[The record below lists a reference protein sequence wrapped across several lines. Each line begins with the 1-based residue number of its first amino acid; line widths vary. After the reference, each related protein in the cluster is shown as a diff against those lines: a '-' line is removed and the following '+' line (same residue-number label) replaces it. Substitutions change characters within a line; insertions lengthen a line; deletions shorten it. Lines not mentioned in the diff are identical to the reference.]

1 LSRIATVTAAPQNEN
16 NSGFVSV
23 TVTGLK
29 DDLVLHAAL
38 RVLAGGDIKRL
49 RLVREVGA
57 TTGRVIERYAAVP
70 SLADPRALLPLD
82 AAPAVLRAA
91 LGQHVAGA
99 ASPVARTAARLL
111 RLASSL
117 GLARLLLQERLS
129 VVAPGDD
136 LVETP
141 LHDFLSEV
149 LGQDEFVTSLR
160 LAPRRPNG
168 KPVVQVLA
176 RNGRV
181 LAYAK
186 FGWEKLTRR
195 LICHEGSVL
204 AELAS
209 LPRES
214 VLQVPRI
221 MYSGEWHNLE
231 TLVLVPLEGTG
242 RTPRSP
248 ANVPV
253 AASVA
258 LADVRPRVVERLGD
272 STFWW
277 RTLSRIGKLAP
288 LLSEGARHSIQE
300 ARHAIETRWGD
311 VELPTGQIHGD
322 WIPPNMLLKPD
333 GKFNVWDW
341 ERSVSDAPLG
351 IDPVQFILYLELQRR
366 KPYRS
371 LYSRVKR
378 YGDEALVR
386 HGLDPAN
393 LKLLVTLSL
402 LETILWFG
410 EARQAGRDEQEDS
423 RFALALAAVLDQR

>member
-1 LSRIATVTAAPQNEN
+1 VTRTCLE
-16 NSGFVSV
+16 
-23 TVTGLK
+23 
-29 DDLVLHAAL
+29 DDPVLHAAL
-38 RVLAGGDIKRL
+38 RVLAGSDVERL
-49 RLVREVGA
+49 KFVREVRA

-82 AAPAVLRAA
+82 AAPAVLRTA

-99 ASPVARTAARLL
+99 ASPVARAAARLL
-111 RLASSL
+111 RLASGL
-117 GLARLLLQERLS
+117 GLARPLLQGRLS
-129 VVAPGDD
+129 VVAPADD

-149 LGQDEFVTSLR
+149 LGRDEFFTSLR

-168 KPVVQVLA
+168 KPVVQAVA

-195 LICHEGSVL
+195 LICHEASVL
-204 AELAS
+204 AELAALS
-209 LPRES
+209 RES

-221 MYSGEWHNLE
+221 IYSGEWRNLE
-231 TLVLVPLEGTG
+231 TLVLAPLEGTG
-242 RTPRSP
+242 RTPRSS

-253 AASVA
+253 AASIA

-277 RTLSRIGKLAP
+277 RTLSRIGQLAP
-288 LLSEGARHSIQE
+288 LLSEGARRVILE
-300 ARHAIETRWGD
+300 ARRTIETRWGD
-311 VELPTGQIHGD
+311 VELPTGQVHGD
-322 WIPPNMLLKPD
+322 WIPPNMLVRPD

-341 ERSVSDAPLG
+341 ERSMSDAPLG
-351 IDPVQFILYLELQRR
+351 IDTVQFILYLELQRR
-366 KPYRS
+366 QPYRS

-378 YGDEALVR
+378 YGETALVR

-393 LKLLVTLSL
+393 LRLLVTLSL

-423 RFALALAAVLDQR
+423 RFALALAVVLDQR